1 MGKITLHSDATKI
14 RCAYLY
20 AEHGNYSKVARD
32 TKIARQTIQSWG
44 KDSQVWVD
52 ALGKARQEISDEL
65 LAQNLAIA
73 TRANEELI
81 DRINNGDHKVFSS
94 GLKAIV
100 PMSGKDLAVV
110 SGIKE
115 DKARVG
121 MGLATVIRSDSSS
134 KDSVLKFLDQISDTY
149 RKQVQIKDS
158 VVSTQEPE
166 E

>member
-1 MGKITLHSDATKI
+1 MGKITLYSDATKI

-44 KDSQVWVD
+44 KSSDVWVD

-73 TRANEELI
+73 TRANEELM
-81 DRINNGDHKVFSS
+81 DRIDNGDTRIVAGGIVHQ
-94 GLKAIV
+94 V

-149 RKQVQIKDS
+149 RKQVEIKDS
-158 VVSTQEPE
+158 VVSTQDKE
-166 E
+166 